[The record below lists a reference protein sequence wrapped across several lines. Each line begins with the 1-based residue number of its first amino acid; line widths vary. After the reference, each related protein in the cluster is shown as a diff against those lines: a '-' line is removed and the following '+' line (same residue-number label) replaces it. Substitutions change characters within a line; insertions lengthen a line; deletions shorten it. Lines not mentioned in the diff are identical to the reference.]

1 MFFLCCLF
9 GPKSLPQSD
18 PILDVLHS
26 TPFNDHVSS
35 PCSLLATCQPD
46 TRRVLSLFGVELF
59 CCEPKHRL
67 AKIVVN
73 GEISIDL
80 HPVNFVLPYDFL
92 DQLITSMRDIRN
104 PAAGL
109 PKIPRPKTPENL
121 LSRENGAGTDV
132 HAGNES
138 GGFRPRQSKR
148 YSSQ

>member
-1 MFFLCCLF
+1 MLAV
-9 GPKSLPQSD
+9 G
-18 PILDVLHS
+18 HMS
-26 TPFNDHVSS
+26 TRHAQGNS
-35 PCSLLATCQPD
+35 AY
-46 TRRVLSLFGVELF
+46 FGVELF

-67 AKIVVN
+67 AEIVVN

-138 GGFRPRQSKR
+138 GGFDLGNPSVTVVNNRRMS
-148 YSSQ
+148 